1 MLNDAARQAV
11 EAATFG
17 RAGTFRRPL
26 GPARGFA
33 GLPATV
39 EYLLTGDEA
48 AAARGLAP
56 DVLGG
61 LPRRYDTVVLILAD
75 AFGWRLFQ
83 RFAEA
88 LPFLRRFLEH
98 GVVSPLTAQF
108 PSTTAAHLT
117 TLHTGLPAGASGVHE
132 WYYYEPA
139 VDAVIAPLLFSFAG
153 DHQRETLLKAG
164 VRGADL
170 FPTATLYQRLSRA
183 GVACTIFQDYAYAHT
198 TYSNVMFDGARV
210 YPYATVNEA
219 LARLAQALLGET
231 AHKKRYYVLYL
242 DGIDSKGHRFGPHAP
257 DFAAEVEAIF
267 TALEKLL
274 YEKVK
279 GGLDDAL
286 LILTADHGVVGLDPA
301 KTRYVN
307 WEVPGIE
314 RYLRINRQGE
324 PIQFAGS
331 SRDLFLYAKD
341 ECLRE
346 LEEILSAVFA
356 GQAEI
361 WRTEELIAAGFFGDG
376 PLEALRARVGNLV
389 VLPYAGGAVFWY
401 ERGRFAMRHRGS
413 HGGLTPEE
421 METGAYLLAL

>member
-26 GPARGFA
+26 GPDRGFA

-56 DVLGG
+56 DVLGE
-61 LPRRYDTVVLILAD
+61 LPRRYNTVVLVLAD
-75 AFGWRLFQ
+75 GFGWRLFR
-83 RFAEA
+83 RFAES
-88 LPFLRRFLEH
+88 LPFLRRFVEH

-117 TLHTGLPAGASGVHE
+117 TLHTGLPVGAHGVHE

-164 VRGADL
+164 LHGADL
-170 FPTATLYQRLSRA
+170 FPTQTLYQRLSRA
-183 GVACTIFQDYAYAHT
+183 GVACTVFQDYAYAHT
-198 TYSNVMFDGARV
+198 TYSNVLFDGARV
-210 YPYATVNEA
+210 YPYATLAEA
-219 LARLAQALLGET
+219 LTRLSQALLGET
-231 AHKKRYYVLYL
+231 AHRKRYYVLYI
-242 DGIDSKGHRFGPHAP
+242 DGIDSRGHRFGPAAP
-257 DFAAEVEAIF
+257 DFAAEVESTF

-279 GGLDDAL
+279 GGLDDTL
-286 LILTADHGVVGLDPA
+286 LVLTADHGVVGLDPA
-301 KTRYVN
+301 RTQYVN

-314 RYLRINRQGE
+314 RYLRLNRSGE
-324 PIQFAGS
+324 PIPFGGA
-331 SRDLFLYAKD
+331 SRDLFLYVKD
-341 ECLRE
+341 DRLAE
-346 LEEILSAVFA
+346 LEEILGEVFA
-356 GQAEI
+356 GKAEV
-361 WRTEELIAAGFFGDG
+361 WRTEELIAAGFFGAG
-376 PLEALRARVGNLV
+376 PLEALRARMGNLV
-389 VLPYAGGAVFWY
+389 VLPYAGQGVFWY
-401 ERGRFAMRHRGS
+401 EKGRFAMRHRGS
-413 HGGLTPEE
+413 HGGLTPDE